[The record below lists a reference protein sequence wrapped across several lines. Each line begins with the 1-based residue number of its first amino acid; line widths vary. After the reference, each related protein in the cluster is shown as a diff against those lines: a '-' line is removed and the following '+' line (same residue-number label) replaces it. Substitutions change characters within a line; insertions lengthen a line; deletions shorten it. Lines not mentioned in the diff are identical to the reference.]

1 MFRLVCSI
9 SFVLLVGNTALAQRL
24 TSAWDS
30 TCYALGVTWQNDL
43 MQHHVRVSVV
53 PFSKGIVAFYQ
64 NDTTTFSLKNAYGLI
79 ERNEKLLT
87 SDSLLTS
94 SLRDSLSFA
103 LGLAWAKN
111 IYAAGFPCPDTSL
124 LLAGMQAKSLALITS
139 EAAKKI
145 LNQYLEKLREEEY
158 RGIKLMNEKWL
169 EANTTKEGVVV
180 LPSGVQYRVIDL
192 PSSERRPSDTS
203 IFVLSYKAMLID
215 GTVFEQSS
223 RPEKFYLSALIP
235 GLHQVLLSMRVGE
248 KREVYIPYYHAF
260 GTGGVKN
267 KVPPFATVI
276 YEIELVDVE

>member
-1 MFRLVCSI
+1 MYRLALLFSSI
-9 SFVLLVGNTALAQRL
+9 LLGTHMVVAQRL
-24 TSAWDS
+24 ASTWDS
-30 TCYALGVTWQNDL
+30 VCYALGVTWRHDL
-43 MQHHVRVSVV
+43 LQHHMRVSVV
-53 PFSKGIVAFYQ
+53 PFSKGIVAYYH
-64 NDTTTFSLKNAYGLI
+64 NDTATFSLKNAYDFI
-79 ERNEKLLT
+79 DRHEKDFT
-87 SDSLLTS
+87 HDSLS
-94 SLRDSLSFA
+94 PILRDSLSFA
-103 LGLAWAKN
+103 VGLAWGRN
-111 IYAAGFPCPDTSL
+111 IYAAGIPCPDASL
-124 LLAGMQAKSLALITS
+124 LRSGMQADSSILMTTA
-139 EAAKKI
+139 AAKK
-145 LNQYLEKLREEEY
+145 LLSQYLEKLREEEY
-158 RGIKLMNEKWL
+158 RGIKLMNEQWL